1 MNLTQIKTRLASSVG
16 ADGTITDVL
25 DALIESTAQAYSQI
39 DQMGGT
45 VPAQKNID
53 NFASAIETIESAEE
67 VL

>member
-25 DALIESTAQAYSQI
+25 DTLIESTAQTYSQI

-45 VPAQKNID
+45 VPNAKNLDNIADAID
-53 NFASAIETIESAEE
+53 TIESLE
-67 VL
+67 V

>member
-1 MNLTQIKTRLASSVG
+1 MNLKQIKRRLS
-16 ADGTITDVL
+16 GTTGTNGTLTDVL
-25 DALIESTAQAYSQI
+25 TDLI
-39 DQMGGT
+39 DQTQSAYTEIETKGGT

>member
-25 DALIESTAQAYSQI
+25 DALIGSAAQTYSQI

-45 VPAQKNID
+45 VPNVKNLDNIADAID
-53 NFASAIETIESAEE
+53 TIESSE
-67 VL
+67 V